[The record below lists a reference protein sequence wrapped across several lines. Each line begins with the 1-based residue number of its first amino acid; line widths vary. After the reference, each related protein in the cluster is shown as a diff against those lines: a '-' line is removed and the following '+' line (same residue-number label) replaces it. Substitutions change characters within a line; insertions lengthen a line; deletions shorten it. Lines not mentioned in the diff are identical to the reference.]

1 MIDFDDLLLLPCVL
15 LNLFPNFKV
24 KVSKEYKYIFVDE
37 FQDINFLQNK
47 LITFLSSY
55 HNNICVV
62 GDNNQSIYSFRGSD
76 NKYIKEFKKQK
87 NLKTDIL
94 ENNYRS
100 TYSIL
105 HYSNKLLPENNKN
118 ITCTRSFDD
127 FVTVYS
133 SDNSKKEAVKIVG
146 DIKKLIDDNCDL
158 SDIAIIYRMHSL
170 KYDIKVELEKENIP
184 FHIFNSENKIKDKDN
199 LNSISL
205 MTAHTSKGLEF
216 KNVFVIGCEDGVF
229 PLLRDNIKID
239 EERRLFYVAITRAK
253 DKLTLSYSRNK
264 LNIKDCGYKLL
275 EPSRFLQEMGF
286 LEEQNKYNKK
296 DKIIF
301 KEKDIVIHRNF
312 GAGLVEKVH
321 LSNKENDDKDYKL
334 TINFGEFTFDIL
346 SSFVCRSDLANKN
359 PSSNTE
365 YSDYHRKRYTAQT
378 LFTLETDKNLTPK
391 MRGFLESQIKN

>member
-24 KVSKEYKYIFVDE
+24 QVSKEYKYIFVDE

-158 SDIAIIYRMHSL
+158 NDIAIIYRMHSL
-170 KYDIKVELEKENIP
+170 KYDIKIELEKENIP

-229 PLLRDNIKID
+229 PLLRDNIQIE
-239 EERRLFYVAITRAK
+239 EERRLF
-253 DKLTLSYSRNK
+253 
-264 LNIKDCGYKLL
+264 
-275 EPSRFLQEMGF
+275 M
-286 LEEQNKYNKK
+286 
-296 DKIIF
+296 
-301 KEKDIVIHRNF
+301 
-312 GAGLVEKVH
+312 
-321 LSNKENDDKDYKL
+321 
-334 TINFGEFTFDIL
+334 
-346 SSFVCRSDLANKN
+346 
-359 PSSNTE
+359 
-365 YSDYHRKRYTAQT
+365 
-378 LFTLETDKNLTPK
+378 
-391 MRGFLESQIKN
+391 